1 MDSVL
6 PRTVIGM
13 PAWEYHAQNDFDS
26 RSFLVAVAK
35 YGGSAQKWMDEG
47 HSLFGGNSA
56 TKLGTK
62 FDTAVMAIAMG
73 FEVDKVIVTPPADAL
88 TSNGQRRGKAYEEY
102 KAKLREYEVDCNE
115 DEAFTLRTMI
125 AHTLNNKAARDL
137 IENTTES
144 QLSVF
149 FELGGHPLKVRPD
162 GVIDQGDR
170 RLWWD
175 LKSTSATWD
184 RVASSVVE
192 YGYSEQE
199 WLYVEGA
206 KAIGFPHFRMPFVF
220 TQTVPPFHCEV
231 FFLPEEYVA
240 ESGQRL
246 LRVMEEVRLRR
257 STGEYMPVE
266 HGEINELTI
275 PAWAARKHE
284 EVVA

>member
-1 MDSVL
+1 MDSGL

-13 PAWEYHAQNDFDS
+13 PSSEYFAQNDFDS
-26 RSFLVAVAK
+26 RSFFVAVMK
-35 YGGSAQKWMDEG
+35 YGGAAQQWMDQG
-47 HSLFGGNSA
+47 HSLFEGSSS

-62 FDTAVMAIAMG
+62 FDTALMAIAMG
-73 FEVDKVIVTPPADAL
+73 FSVDKVIVTPPKDVL
-88 TSNGQRRGKAYEEY
+88 TANGQRRGKNYEDW
-102 KAKLREYEVDCNE
+102 KSKLYEYEVDCNE

-125 AHTLNNKAARDL
+125 EHTLRNEAARDL
-137 IENTTES
+137 VENTTES

-149 FELGGHPLKVRPD
+149 FDIGGHLVKVRPD
-162 GVIDQGDR
+162 GVVDKGDR

-184 RVASSVVE
+184 RVAHSVVE
-192 YGYSEQE
+192 YGYGEQE

-220 TQTVPPFHCEV
+220 TQTVPPFDCKV
-231 FFLPEEYVA
+231 FHLPEEFVA
-240 ESGQRL
+240 EAGQRL

-257 STGEYMPVE
+257 STGEYLPFDG
-266 HGEINELTI
+266 GEITELTI
-275 PAWAARKHE
+275 PQWAARKQQ